1 MKDTNP
7 LTLDATT
14 HRIQEHFEA
23 LATTLCNVSVHPSS
37 RCSDLHNFYGGLFR
51 CRTPSCV
58 HFYRGF
64 DTFAAREKHKLR
76 HERPFKCHEVH
87 CVFHVLGFHSESELN
102 DHSSMHFKERVN
114 YHMQESF
121 ETLDV
126 KSCREALQLSAE
138 AGNIEFF
145 RDLWPVYKK
154 KERSLSFN
162 QWSGLIAKAGKS
174 GSDEL
179 LYYIYDIARVEGAD
193 TQTLNSIWCVAAEEG
208 LEKILGWLIESGNG
222 YPVTLRNSKIQYGP
236 MYKAAARGLVSILT
250 MFLENGADVNEKGLG
265 GAPLHGAVESKN
277 AAVVG
282 LLLDRGAYVPTLN
295 WAGDTALHLA
305 TRLGLQDI
313 VELLIDHGAD
323 VNARG
328 CRGERPL
335 GTAAKKGF
343 KAIAQILR
351 SRGAELFPTEA
362 SFSALHSAVDAVGSS
377 KEVIKSLIEEGL
389 DVDVKT
395 NRGETPLHW
404 AARSSSEDIV
414 EYLLSLGADPNIRSK
429 EGLTPLH
436 TTVIAGNHV
445 KNFRGELTARTL
457 RVIQLL
463 AEQSDDEAIHYALWV
478 VASSRLVHLS
488 IDSRIHFY
496 NAFIAQGA
504 DPHTQF
510 TDGKSL
516 LFLTYDD
523 CHTHVE
529 TKFLLSLGIS
539 PKAVDVNGNSI
550 LHHLANEFNLHKST
564 AGARNR
570 FVLIIKELV
579 AAGADMQ
586 ATNHSSETA
595 ANALRARGFDI
606 ADFQA
611 WGG

>member
-1 MKDTNP
+1 VKDTNP
-7 LTLDATT
+7 LTLDAAS
-14 HRIQEHFEA
+14 HRIQEHFEV
-23 LATTLCNVSVHPSS
+23 LATTLCNVPVHPSS
-37 RCSDLHNFYGGLFR
+37 RCSDLHKFYGGLFR
-51 CRTPSCV
+51 CPTPSCV

-145 RDLWPVYKK
+145 RDLWSVYKK
-154 KERSLSFN
+154 KEWSLPFY
-162 QWSGLIAKAGKS
+162 QWSGLITKAGKS

-193 TQTLNSIWCVAAEEG
+193 TQTLNRIWCVAAEEG
-208 LEKILGWLIESGNG
+208 LEKVLGWLIESGNG
-222 YPVTLRNSKIQYGP
+222 YPVTLRDSKIQNGP
-236 MYKAAARGLVSILT
+236 MHKAAARGLVSILT
-250 MFLENGADVNEKGLG
+250 MFLENGADVNEKGSG

-277 AAVVG
+277 AAAVG
-282 LLLDRGAYVPTLN
+282 LLLDRGACVSTLN
-295 WAGDTALHLA
+295 GAEYTALHMA
-305 TRLGLQDI
+305 ARLGLQDI

-323 VNARG
+323 VNAKGRK
-328 CRGERPL
+328 GERPL
-335 GTAAKKGF
+335 GTAARKGF

-362 SFSALHSAVDAVGSS
+362 SFSALHSAMDGVGGS
-377 KEVIKSLIEEGL
+377 KEVINFLIEGGL

-395 NRGETPLHW
+395 SHGETPLHW

-436 TTVIAGNHV
+436 TTVMTGNHV
-445 KNFRGELTARTL
+445 KNSRGELTARTL

-463 AEQSDDEAIHYALWV
+463 AEQSDNEAIHYALWV
-478 VASSRLVHLS
+478 VASSSILS
-488 IDSRIHFY
+488 RSEDLRIHFY

-516 LFLTYDD
+516 LFLTYDNS
-523 CHTHVE
+523 HTHVE

-550 LHHLANEFNLHKST
+550 LHHLAIQFTLQWYTFGTK
-564 AGARNR
+564 NR
-570 FVLIIKELV
+570 FILIIKELV
-579 AAGADMQ
+579 AAGADLQ

-595 ANALRARGFDI
+595 ANALRAQGFDI

-611 WGG
+611 